1 MEEYPANNDQRRV
14 TKMEQRHLRLSADDL
29 WKSWD
34 PSRKSGH
41 KGDILHAYTGIGSV
55 YLEEHKPEG
64 LWIIKPYWEI
74 ARYVARTEQRAIH
87 LAVLS
92 FLRTL
97 RFAVKDFI
105 YLAKVKV
112 DDDDANEE
120 MCDILDL
127 LSPNEEE
134 TEEYSYE

>member
-1 MEEYPANNDQRRV
+1 MLERH
-14 TKMEQRHLRLSADDL
+14 HLRLSAEEL
-29 WKSWD
+29 WKSWS

-64 LWIIKPYWEI
+64 LWIVKPCWEI

-105 YLAKVKV
+105 YLAKVNV
-112 DDDDANEE
+112 DDDANEE

>member
-1 MEEYPANNDQRRV
+1 MLERH
-14 TKMEQRHLRLSADDL
+14 HLRLSAEEL
-29 WKSWD
+29 WKSWSA
-34 PSRKSGH
+34 SRKSGH

-64 LWIIKPYWEI
+64 LWIVKPCWEI

-92 FLRTL
+92 FLRAL
-97 RFAVKDFI
+97 RYSVREFI

-112 DDDDANEE
+112 DDDANEE

>member
-1 MEEYPANNDQRRV
+1 
-14 TKMEQRHLRLSADDL
+14 MEQRHLRLSADDL

-64 LWIIKPYWEI
+64 LWIIKPCWELP
-74 ARYVARTEQRAIH
+74 RYVARTEQRAIH

-92 FLRTL
+92 FLRAL
-97 RFAVKDFI
+97 RFAVKEFVC
-105 YLAKVKV
+105 LAKVKV
-112 DDDDANEE
+112 DDDDAHEE

>member
-1 MEEYPANNDQRRV
+1 MLERH
-14 TKMEQRHLRLSADDL
+14 HLRLSAEEL
-29 WKSWD
+29 WESWSA
-34 PSRKSGH
+34 SRKSGH
-41 KGDILHAYTGIGSV
+41 KGDILHAYTGIGYV

-64 LWIIKPYWEI
+64 LWIVKPCWEI

-92 FLRTL
+92 FLRAL
-97 RFAVKDFI
+97 RYSVREFI

-112 DDDDANEE
+112 NDDANEE
-120 MCDILDL
+120 MCDLLDL

>member
-1 MEEYPANNDQRRV
+1 MLERH
-14 TKMEQRHLRLSADDL
+14 HLRLSAEEL
-29 WKSWD
+29 WKSWSA
-34 PSRKSGH
+34 SRKSGH

-64 LWIIKPYWEI
+64 LWIVKPCWEL

-97 RFAVKDFI
+97 RFAVKEFI

-112 DDDDANEE
+112 DDDANEE

>member
-1 MEEYPANNDQRRV
+1 MLERH
-14 TKMEQRHLRLSADDL
+14 HLRLSAEEL
-29 WKSWD
+29 WKSWS

-64 LWIIKPYWEI
+64 LWIIKPCWEI

-105 YLAKVKV
+105 YLAKAKV

>member
-1 MEEYPANNDQRRV
+1 MLERH
-14 TKMEQRHLRLSADDL
+14 HLRLSAEEL
-29 WKSWD
+29 WESWSA
-34 PSRKSGH
+34 SRKSGH

-64 LWIIKPYWEI
+64 LWIVKPCWEI
-74 ARYVARTEQRAIH
+74 ARYAARTEQRAIH

-112 DDDDANEE
+112 DDDANEE

>member
-1 MEEYPANNDQRRV
+1 MLERH
-14 TKMEQRHLRLSADDL
+14 HLRLSADDL

-34 PSRKSGH
+34 PSRQSGH

-64 LWIIKPYWEI
+64 IWIIKPCWELP
-74 ARYVARTEQRAIH
+74 RYVARTEQRAIH

-92 FLRTL
+92 FLRAL
-97 RFAVKDFI
+97 RSAVTDFVC
-105 YLAKVKV
+105 LAKVKV
-112 DDDDANEE
+112 DDEDANEE

-134 TEEYSYE
+134 TEE

>member
-1 MEEYPANNDQRRV
+1 MLERH
-14 TKMEQRHLRLSADDL
+14 HLRLSAEEL
-29 WKSWD
+29 WKSWS
-34 PSRKSGH
+34 PSRKSGD

-64 LWIIKPYWEI
+64 LWIIKPCWEI

>member
-1 MEEYPANNDQRRV
+1 MLERH
-14 TKMEQRHLRLSADDL
+14 HLRLSAEEL
-29 WKSWD
+29 WKSWS

-41 KGDILHAYTGIGSV
+41 KGDILHAYAGIGSV

-64 LWIIKPYWEI
+64 LWIIKPCWEI

-105 YLAKVKV
+105 YLAKAKV

>member
-1 MEEYPANNDQRRV
+1 MLERH
-14 TKMEQRHLRLSADDL
+14 HLRLSAEEL
-29 WKSWD
+29 WESWSA
-34 PSRKSGH
+34 SRESGH
-41 KGDILHAYTGIGSV
+41 KGDILHGYTGLGSI
-55 YLEEHKPEG
+55 YLEEHKHEG
-64 LWIIKPYWEI
+64 LWIVKPCWEI

-105 YLAKVKV
+105 CLAKVKV

-120 MCDILDL
+120 MCDIIDL

-134 TEEYSYE
+134 TEERGL

>member
-1 MEEYPANNDQRRV
+1 
-14 TKMEQRHLRLSADDL
+14 MEQRHLRLSADDL

-34 PSRKSGH
+34 PSRQSGH

-64 LWIIKPYWEI
+64 IWIIKPCWELPL
-74 ARYVARTEQRAIH
+74 YVARTEQRAIH

-92 FLRTL
+92 FLRAL
-97 RFAVKDFI
+97 RSAVTDFI

-112 DDDDANEE
+112 DDEDANEE

>member
-1 MEEYPANNDQRRV
+1 MLERH
-14 TKMEQRHLRLSADDL
+14 HLRLSAEEL
-29 WKSWD
+29 WKSWS

-41 KGDILHAYTGIGSV
+41 KGDILQAYTGIGSV

-64 LWIIKPYWEI
+64 LWIIKPCWEI

>member
-1 MEEYPANNDQRRV
+1 
-14 TKMEQRHLRLSADDL
+14 MEQRHLRLSADDL

-34 PSRKSGH
+34 PSRQSGH

-64 LWIIKPYWEI
+64 IWIIKPCWELP
-74 ARYVARTEQRAIH
+74 RYVARTEQRAIH
-87 LAVLS
+87 LAVLC
-92 FLRTL
+92 FLRAL
-97 RFAVKDFI
+97 RSAVTDFVC
-105 YLAKVKV
+105 LAKVKV
-112 DDDDANEE
+112 DDEDANEE
-120 MCDILDL
+120 MCDIIDL

>member
-1 MEEYPANNDQRRV
+1 MLERH
-14 TKMEQRHLRLSADDL
+14 HLRLSAEEL
-29 WKSWD
+29 WESWSA
-34 PSRKSGH
+34 SRKSGH

-64 LWIIKPYWEI
+64 LWIVKPCWEI

-92 FLRTL
+92 FLRAL
-97 RFAVKDFI
+97 RYSVREFI
-105 YLAKVKV
+105 YLAKAKV

-120 MCDILDL
+120 MCDLLDL
-127 LSPNEEE
+127 LSPNEE
-134 TEEYSYE
+134 TEEEDYECNE